1 MEMLREEDLKIMRKE
16 LFKYDQ
22 NRERVLKLTRE
33 AVRLTSRAI
42 THIHRSEYPAARS
55 DLKKAEQRI
64 RRAESIT
71 GKDPWFPAHKNLLT
85 AYQELAEAKIL
96 YEFAVRMEVP
106 SLRDV
111 NVEVVPYLLGLLDFI
126 GELRRMTATSILKG
140 DLKKAENAMNVMEGI
155 LDDLTMLNHTAS
167 VDSFRH
173 KLDAARRIVEATRG
187 DVVTEIRRW
196 NLENAL
202 NRFEERVHLNRK

>member
-1 MEMLREEDLKIMRKE
+1 MQKKLSE
-16 LFKYDQ
+16 YDQ

-33 AVRLTSRAI
+33 AIRLTGRAI
-42 THIHRSEYPAARS
+42 TRIHRSEYSAARL
-55 DLKKAEQRI
+55 DLKKAEHRI
-64 RRAESIT
+64 RKAESVT

-96 YEFAVRMEVP
+96 FEFALRMEVP
-106 SLRDV
+106 SLKDV

-140 DLKKAENAMNVMEGI
+140 DLKKAENAMKVMEGI
-155 LDDLTMLNHTAS
+155 LDDLTVLNNTALI
-167 VDSFRH
+167 DSFRH

-196 NLENAL
+196 SLENAL
-202 NRFEERVHLNRK
+202 NRFEAKVQLNRK